1 MDTEKTENGACES
14 SPAPDGSAEAICDQI
29 KSYWRDVLTDS
40 NGPDWNRG
48 YNEALMVCV
57 DIVRQNVKDEVP
69 K

>member
-1 MDTEKTENGACES
+1 MSANAQN
-14 SPAPDGSAEAICDQI
+14 GSAEAICDQI

-57 DIVRQNVKDEVP
+57 DIVRRNTESEAP
-69 K
+69 SEA